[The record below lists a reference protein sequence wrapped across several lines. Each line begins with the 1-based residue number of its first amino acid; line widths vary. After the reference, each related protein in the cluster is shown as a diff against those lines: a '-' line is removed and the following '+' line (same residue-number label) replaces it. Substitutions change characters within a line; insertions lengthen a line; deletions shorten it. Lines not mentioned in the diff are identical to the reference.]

1 MDNLFEY
8 CLLALSKLKAQKK
21 EEGCYTER
29 VMGINTCISVY
40 IFDFVVKHLCDIVV
54 ISV

>member
-8 CLLALSKLKAQKK
+8 CLHALSKLKAQKK

-29 VMGINTCISVY
+29 VMGINISIY
-40 IFDFVVKHLCDIVV
+40 ILDFVGKHVCDIVV